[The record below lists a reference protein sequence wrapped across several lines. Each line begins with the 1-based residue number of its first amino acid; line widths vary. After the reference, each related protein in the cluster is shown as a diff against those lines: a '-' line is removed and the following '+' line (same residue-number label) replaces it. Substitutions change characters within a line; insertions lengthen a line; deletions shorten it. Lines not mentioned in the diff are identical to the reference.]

1 MEFMDIYHQTV
12 TQQVKMYGHN
22 IEEVYPKT
30 VFLQQLKDYGIY
42 GFCMAAFS
50 IPFFISNT
58 SELPDL
64 DEVASAIRDISSSEN
79 SDNEENELTNDNT
92 SIGLAAADATSKRL
106 ELLEEYDLLS
116 ERTLPIFKRRM
127 CGIVR
132 DLERYEM
139 LGYV

>member
-1 MEFMDIYHQTV
+1 MDIYHQTL
-12 TQQVKMYGHN
+12 TQHIQNYGHDIN
-22 IEEVYPKT
+22 EIYPKPI
-30 VFLQQLKDYGIY
+30 FLQHLCDFGIY

-50 IPFFISNT
+50 IPFFISNS

-79 SDNEENELTNDNT
+79 SDEEVVTNEQGNVLN
-92 SIGLAAADATSKRL
+92 ATSKRL

-127 CGIVR
+127 CGIVK
-132 DLERYEM
+132 DLEKYRM
-139 LGYV
+139 I

>member
-1 MEFMDIYHQTV
+1 MEFMDIYHQTL
-12 TQQVKMYGHN
+12 TQIIILYGHN
-22 IEEVYPKT
+22 IDEIYPKT
-30 VFLQQLKDYGIY
+30 IFLQHLKDFGIY

-64 DEVASAIRDISSSEN
+64 DEVATAIVEISSTEN
-79 SDNEENELTNDNT
+79 SDEEIDSSEQHHISHD
-92 SIGLAAADATSKRL
+92 DATNKRL

-127 CGIVR
+127 CGIVK
-132 DLERYEM
+132 DLEKYEM
-139 LGYV
+139 LENI